1 MRQAACG
8 SSRRCARRAPSAT
21 TARAAPELGDE
32 AVPISAYRSDV
43 LDDLVTLGS
52 RHALEDERRGV
63 EGYTQRRR
71 FVLAGHGG
79 LDGLQARDELDPVPV
94 LKQLVERMLPRS
106 RALRSGTSDWRT
118 CSVSIAIV
126 AIGKP

>member
-1 MRQAACG
+1 M
-8 SSRRCARRAPSAT
+8 CAT
-21 TARAAPELGDE
+21 PELGDE
-32 AVPISAYRSDV
+32 AVPISAVHRSDV

-94 LKQLVERMLPRS
+94 LKQLVKRML
-106 RALRSGTSDWRT
+106 LE
-118 CSVSIAIV
+118 I
-126 AIGKP
+126 IGADGET